1 MRDQFVI
8 LIGTAVHIPFTAG
21 MTRRAAGP
29 PPPAGAAGR
38 TPASRPRPAATPGLA
53 LEKYPVASNYPAE
66 HLFTTNT
73 YML

>member
-1 MRDQFVI
+1 
-8 LIGTAVHIPFTAG
+8 
-21 MTRRAAGP
+21 MTRRAVR
-29 PPPAGAAGR
+29 AAATGR
-38 TPASRPRPAATPGLA
+38 GGRPASGAPAAARRHARLS

>member
-21 MTRRAAGP
+21 MTWCGGGRRRRAGRQAPPRGSPAPDAGH
-29 PPPAGAAGR
+29 AR
-38 TPASRPRPAATPGLA
+38 LA
-53 LEKYPVASNYPAE
+53 LEKYPVTPNYPAE
-66 HLFTTNT
+66 HLFTANT